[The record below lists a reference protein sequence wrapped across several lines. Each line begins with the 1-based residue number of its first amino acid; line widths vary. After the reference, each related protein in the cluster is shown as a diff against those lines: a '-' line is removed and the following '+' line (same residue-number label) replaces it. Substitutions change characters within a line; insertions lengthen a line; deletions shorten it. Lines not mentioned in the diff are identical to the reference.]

1 MEIMKVGLIGINSLQ
16 EEEHFSKIKNALQKN
31 LHSIYAHNLEEITP
45 ISKKHNILTAYSTG
59 ELFEKVDAIYFANSL
74 KTNLDF
80 AINALKASCHLFIED
95 ISELTLD
102 EIKQLYKL
110 AFEART
116 KIQIKL
122 TKAFAPEYIEVKDFI
137 ENPQLIE
144 INKSFPSFLRK
155 KDYYFEILDNLN
167 FANQKIKSSIKK
179 ISTKVLPI
187 DLNHYSLIHIHIL
200 YDNGAISNILL
211 NNIADEEISS
221 ASFYELDKNVKID
234 FKNQFSVML
243 QCDNGNIN
251 RKEFTTSN
259 DSGFNIEIY
268 KFINTCK
275 NFDHQSISESPSELK
290 IIQTTEKIIQ
300 EINQSQKTY
309 L

>member
-1 MEIMKVGLIGINSLQ
+1 MKVGLIGINSLQ
-16 EEEHFSKIKNALQKN
+16 EEEHFLKIKNALQNN

-74 KTNLDF
+74 KINLDF

-95 ISELTLD
+95 ISELTFD

-122 TKAFAPEYIEVKDFI
+122 TKSFAPEYIEVKDFI

-155 KDYYFEILDNLN
+155 KTIIL
-167 FANQKIKSSIKK
+167 K
-179 ISTKVLPI
+179 
-187 DLNHYSLIHIHIL
+187 Y
-200 YDNGAISNILL
+200 
-211 NNIADEEISS
+211 
-221 ASFYELDKNVKID
+221 
-234 FKNQFSVML
+234 
-243 QCDNGNIN
+243 
-251 RKEFTTSN
+251 
-259 DSGFNIEIY
+259 
-268 KFINTCK
+268 
-275 NFDHQSISESPSELK
+275 
-290 IIQTTEKIIQ
+290 
-300 EINQSQKTY
+300 
-309 L
+309 